1 MKTVRDPLSASA
13 KLSSTS
19 RTRPSR
25 ARARGSAT
33 FSSEDMNRLV
43 QAHSGLLTFAGL
55 TLGVFVSRKFFVL
68 PVAVAFTLAQEMAK
82 ERLGAD
88 GRSRR

>member
-1 MKTVRDPLSASA
+1 MRDPLGA
-13 KLSSTS
+13 STS
-19 RTRPSR
+19 SRSRTSR

-33 FSSEDMNRLV
+33 FDSQDLGRLV
-43 QAHSGLLTFAGL
+43 QAHSGLLSFAGL
-55 TLGVFVSRKFFVL
+55 TLGVFISRKFFVL
-68 PVAVAFTLAQEMAK
+68 PVAVAFTLAQELAK